1 MCASART
8 PRTLPAEAPIALL
21 EAIPAE
27 VADRSRS
34 GRAEVVFYL
43 AGEANLDLVRRLDP
57 DRDLHGFRR
66 GERSWVAQT
75 FLRLRAAGYPVEIAG
90 RPVSGGLIVFHAK
103 HKHALARAA
112 RGLDGAAFVGI
123 RADNSSPL
131 LADFEILQNGRYADG
146 RRRFALPFWPQ
157 PGLLPRDPAR
167 GTRVERV
174 GYMGLVENLAA
185 EFRDD
190 AWRRRLSEVGLIWV
204 ATPVDYAGTLQPKNV
219 DWENYNEVDAVLAVR
234 PRDRRTAFTK
244 PASKLINAWRA
255 GVPAL
260 VGPEFPFRELR
271 RSELDYLE
279 VDGPDAAVEALLR
292 LRSDPELYSLM
303 VENGRRRAQEFS
315 YQSILDRWAELLFD
329 TLPARIR
336 DGALP
341 WSRKLPVPL
350 RLGWRRVERWVT
362 GGKAR

>member
-1 MCASART
+1 MCVSAHAPRSLPPEAS
-8 PRTLPAEAPIALL
+8 IALL
-21 EAIPAE
+21 EAVPAE
-27 VADRSRS
+27 TSDRSRS
-34 GRAEVVFYL
+34 ARAPVVFYL

-75 FLRLRAAGYPVEIAG
+75 YLRLREAGYPVEIAG
-90 RPVSGGLIVFHAK
+90 HPTRGGLIVFHAK
-103 HKHALARAA
+103 HKRALARAA
-112 RGLDGAAFVGI
+112 GGLDGAVFVGI

-174 GYMGLVENLAA
+174 GYLGLVENLATA
-185 EFRDD
+185 FRDD
-190 AWRRRLSEVGLIWV
+190 AWRRKLSEVGLRWV
-204 ATPVDYAGTLQPKNV
+204 ATPVDYAGTLQPKSV
-219 DWENYNEVDAVLAVR
+219 DWEDYREVDVVLAVR

-244 PASKLINAWRA
+244 PANKLVNAWRA

-260 VGPEFPFRELR
+260 VGPEFPYREIR
-271 RSELDYLE
+271 RSELDFLE
-279 VDGPDAAVEALLR
+279 VEDPEGALEALQR
-292 LRSDPELYSLM
+292 LRDDPELYSRM
-303 VENGRRRAQEFS
+303 VENGRRRALEFS
-315 YQSILDRWAELLFD
+315 SRAILDRWAELLFD

-341 WSRKLPVPL
+341 WSRRLPVPL
-350 RLGWRRVERWVT
+350 RLGWRRVERWIT